1 MSFFSKQ
8 IDKRIA
14 AYQRELIETHYRE
27 VENMY
32 RQIRGWR
39 HDYRNHIQTMKA
51 YAADGDLDAIRKY
64 LDLLDQ
70 DLSAY
75 EYFQTLPPAVQT
87 ALRRED
93 GGIGTLDELQA
104 RVAHLQDSHLIG

>member
-1 MSFFSKQ
+1 M
-8 IDKRIA
+8 
-14 AYQRELIETHYRE
+14 EHYLCL
-27 VENMY
+27 
-32 RQIRGWR
+32 
-39 HDYRNHIQTMKA
+39 T
-51 YAADGDLDAIRKY
+51 
-64 LDLLDQ
+64 DLLDQ

-104 RVAHLQDSHLIG
+104 RVAHLQDSHLIGSNPLFLPAYLRAAKWRTPAHGLMHPGGPSEKSWPQQAYFSRLSE